1 MEAVLWLALGILLL
15 VFGGEYLVKAS
26 VAVSQRLHISRIVI
40 GMTVVSFAT
49 SVPELI
55 VSLLSAVKGHPDIAL
70 GNVVG
75 SNVANIA
82 LVLGFT
88 AILIPIGVK
97 RPTYAYNWP
106 MMMLMSALLWLFLFT
121 GHRLSG
127 LEGLILFVALVVFV
141 VFIVRQSY
149 RSGDAAL
156 DEPDEDLHGIK
167 FPLILFW
174 LVLSGAALYLGSRW
188 LVDGAVEL
196 ARMLG
201 VSERIISI
209 SVIAVGTSVP
219 ELAAS
224 VISAL
229 KKERDL
235 SLGNLVGSNIFNI
248 GSVLGLT
255 AIIKPIARF
264 DAGILQND
272 IYWMTAI
279 SLLVVPLA
287 LLPPR
292 NRIDWWKGSLF
303 LLLYAL
309 FIYYSYAL

>member
-1 MEAVLWLALGILLL
+1 MEALMWLILGIILL

-26 VAVSQRLHISRIVI
+26 VAISQRLHLSRIVI

-55 VSLLSAVKGHPDIAL
+55 VSLFSALKGHPDIAL

-88 AILIPIGVK
+88 AVLIPITV
-97 RPTYAYNWP
+97 RRATFYYNWP
-106 MMMLMSALLWLFLFT
+106 MMMLMSGLLWLFLYT
-121 GHRLSG
+121 GNTLSF
-127 LEGLILFVALVVFV
+127 LEGFILFFLLVVFII
-141 VFIVRQSY
+141 FIVRKSY
-149 RSGDAAL
+149 RSGDAAY

-167 FPLILFW
+167 APLIIFW
-174 LVLSGAALYLGSRW
+174 LIVSGAALYFGSRW
-188 LVDGAVEL
+188 LIDGAVAL
-196 ARMLG
+196 ARMMG
-201 VSERIISI
+201 VSERIISL

-229 KKERDL
+229 KKEKDL
-235 SLGNLVGSNIFNI
+235 SLGNLIGSNIFNI

-255 AIIKPIARF
+255 AMIKPISHF
-264 DAGILQND
+264 DAGILSKD
-272 IYWMTAI
+272 IYWMFITSA
-279 SLLVVPLA
+279 LVIPLA
-287 LLPPR
+287 LMAPKK
-292 NRIDWWKGSLF
+292 RINWWKGTLF
-303 LLLYAL
+303 LLLYIL
-309 FIYYSYAL
+309 FIYFSYAK

>member
-1 MEAVLWLALGILLL
+1 
-15 VFGGEYLVKAS
+15 
-26 VAVSQRLHISRIVI
+26 
-40 GMTVVSFAT
+40 
-49 SVPELI
+49 
-55 VSLLSAVKGHPDIAL
+55 
-70 GNVVG
+70 
-75 SNVANIA
+75 
-82 LVLGFT
+82 
-88 AILIPIGVK
+88 
-97 RPTYAYNWP
+97 
-106 MMMLMSALLWLFLFT
+106 
-121 GHRLSG
+121 
-127 LEGLILFVALVVFV
+127 VVFV

-149 RSGDAAL
+149 RSGDAAH

-255 AIIKPIARF
+255 AMIKPIARF